1 MSAFPLTHLRIGAVA
16 CAVTALTLGSPVAAF
31 PQSEPGSSPAKFS
44 VSPQG
49 RAERSKPTTTARPRA
64 TAGPKP
70 SAAPRPSS
78 TPRPTTS
85 PSASP
90 CADGA
95 APLSYTGLSYC
106 PGYIFGVKRNLY
118 GLNTRVVLRS
128 VVVEAVTG
136 SQVRVS
142 GGPSCLPSE
151 WCGQTIPSLTTTFA
165 TSAAKPRYA
174 DVINLF
180 GTTTAGGL
188 TPAGFVVIGHC
199 DPAWGDC

>member
-31 PQSEPGSSPAKFS
+31 PQSEPGSSPAQVS
-44 VSPQG
+44 VLQQG
-49 RAERSKPTTTARPRA
+49 RAERARPTTSAR
-64 TAGPKP
+64 
-70 SAAPRPSS
+70 PRPSS

-85 PSASP
+85 PSAAQ
-90 CADGA
+90 CANGA
-95 APLSYTGLSYC
+95 APLSYAGLSYC

-188 TPAGFVVIGHC
+188 APAGFVVIGHC

>member
-31 PQSEPGSSPAKFS
+31 PQSEPGSSPAQVS
-44 VSPQG
+44 VLQQG
-49 RAERSKPTTTARPRA
+49 RAERSKPTT
-64 TAGPKP
+64 

-85 PSASP
+85 PSAAP
-90 CADGA
+90 CANGA
-95 APLSYTGLSYC
+95 APLSYAGLSYC

>member
-16 CAVTALTLGSPVAAF
+16 CAVTALTLTSPVAAF
-31 PQSEPGSSPAKFS
+31 PQSEPGSSPARVS
-44 VSPQG
+44 VLQQG
-49 RAERSKPTTTARPRA
+49 RAERTRPTTSAR
-64 TAGPKP
+64 
-70 SAAPRPSS
+70 PRPSS

-85 PSASP
+85 PSAAQ
-90 CADGA
+90 CANGA
-95 APLSYTGLSYC
+95 APLSYAGLSYC

-118 GLNTRVVLRS
+118 GLNTRIVLRS